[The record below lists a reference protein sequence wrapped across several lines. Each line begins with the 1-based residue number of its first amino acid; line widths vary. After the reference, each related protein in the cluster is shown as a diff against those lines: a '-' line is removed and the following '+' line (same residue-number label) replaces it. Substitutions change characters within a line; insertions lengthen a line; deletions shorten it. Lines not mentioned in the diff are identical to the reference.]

1 MGSQDA
7 GSDSDVFDE
16 KEWEQSQR
24 ALINR
29 ELYTGLTF
37 FQRARLRQ
45 QLVKG
50 DLVDVPNM
58 MQRYGPAP
66 AWYTGIDPEDFQIG
80 GSPSGPSGQGSQIG
94 GSSNGAPVSN
104 YQVGGS
110 SSSSGPSGLGLP
122 VGESS
127 NAPQGQSCRFDVGEG
142 TVDRQGAVDR
152 QGVVDWHGVLVRHAG
167 VLLAFVGQSPVVWLS
182 LRRVNRTS
190 WDSSVLRVASQLQDS
205 GVVPGSSGLGFEA
218 TFRFV
223 QVGDQFCWVPVE
235 VTIGS
240 HTVDAGNPE
249 EGARVLGYLGHRS
262 VDWQRLCWTAAHLRI
277 AVLCAVVEELRAGP
291 LALYFQVPSGL
302 KPLRLI
308 FELAK

>member
-1 MGSQDA
+1 MKA
-7 GSDSDVFDE
+7 
-16 KEWEQSQR
+16 
-24 ALINR
+24 
-29 ELYTGLTF
+29 
-37 FQRARLRQ
+37 
-45 QLVKG
+45 
-50 DLVDVPNM
+50 
-58 MQRYGPAP
+58 
-66 AWYTGIDPEDFQIG
+66 
-80 GSPSGPSGQGSQIG
+80 
-94 GSSNGAPVSN
+94 
-104 YQVGGS
+104 
-110 SSSSGPSGLGLP
+110 
-122 VGESS
+122 
-127 NAPQGQSCRFDVGEG
+127 
-142 TVDRQGAVDR
+142 
-152 QGVVDWHGVLVRHAG
+152 GVVDWHGVLERHAG
-167 VLLAFVGQSPVVWLS
+167 VLLAFVGQSPVVWHS

-218 TFRFV
+218 TLRFV

-240 HTVDAGNPE
+240 HTVDVGNTE
-249 EGARVLGYLGHRS
+249 ESGERAVLPAMTDTTYEDLCADEGDESDPVFPLVGGLCHLHFLVSILSHQGARVLGYLGHRS